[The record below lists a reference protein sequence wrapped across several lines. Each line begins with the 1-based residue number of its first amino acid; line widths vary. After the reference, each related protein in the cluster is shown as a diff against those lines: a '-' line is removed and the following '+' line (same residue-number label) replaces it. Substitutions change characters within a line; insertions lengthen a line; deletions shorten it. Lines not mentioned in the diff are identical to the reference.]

1 MPTNNFKLFDQNKA
15 NLLSDTE
22 YLNATQRLN
31 GVQTG
36 VASSQLQNKFAY
48 QVSLVAYAIA
58 QIMNQNGLDAS
69 DTLAVSAFVGN
80 LGGSLLQKVAD
91 KATEEEVIKGIVDNK
106 YITPKNAKALATTA
120 IVNVIADVGTT
131 VTMSKGDKTLTAT
144 VQSNGYAILHPAEL
158 GDWTVVFS
166 YKGSQKTKV
175 YTLEVIGI
183 VYVYPFVVGATLEAT
198 SWDDIA
204 TASKFGQAP
213 NYWKVGDKKNIT
225 VNGVTYAAQI
235 IGFDHDT
242 LTTADGSRTKAGITF
257 QLVDCLK
264 TIYPMNSSDTNVNG
278 WRSSHMRTSTMAT
291 LLNQLSSDLKSVLK
305 FVNKVT
311 SVGNNSSGLETT
323 SDKLFPL
330 SEIEVFGAT
339 QYSYAGEGK
348 QYEYYTAGNSTIKK
362 VNGSAKS
369 WWERSPRSGNTYS
382 FCYVDSSGSA
392 SNSNA
397 TNSLGVSFGF
407 CV

>member
-1 MPTNNFKLFDQNKA
+1 MKDTVIKGNGKSRSVKAPTDMPATFEEWRTQLLAGTATLDIGLNPAGCDVVGTAMSKA
-15 NLLSDTE
+15 NLLSDTTKSALE
-22 YLNATQRLN
+22 LSGSDPTVNDALYAL
-31 GVQTG
+31 
-36 VASSQLQNKFAY
+36 SQK
-48 QVSLVAYAIA
+48 
-58 QIMNQNGLDAS
+58 
-69 DTLAVSAFVGN
+69 
-80 LGGSLLQKVAD
+80 GSPA
-91 KATEEEVIKGIVDNK
+91 EVR
-106 YITPKNAKALATTA
+106 
-120 IVNVIADVGTT
+120 VIADTGST
-131 VTMSKGDKTLTAT
+131 VTMSRGGKTLSGT
-144 VQSNGYAILHPAEL
+144 VTSVGYATLYPTEL
-158 GDWTVVFS
+158 GDWTIVFT
-166 YKGSQKTKV
+166 YNGSQKTKV

-183 VYVYPFVVGATLEAT
+183 VYVYPFVVGSTLEAT
-198 SWDDIA
+198 SWDNIA
-204 TASKFGQAP
+204 AVSKFGQAP

-264 TIYPMNSSDTNVNG
+264 TTYSMNGSNTNVNG
-278 WRSSHMRTSTMAT
+278 WRGSTMRTSTMAT

-323 SDKLFPL
+323 SDKLFLL

-362 VNGSAKS
+362 VNGSADD
-369 WWERSPRSGNTYS
+369 WWERSPYSGTTNG
-382 FCYVDSSGSA
+382 FCSV
-392 SNSNA
+392 NSNGDA
-397 TNSLGVSFGF
+397 YITNASYSYGVSFGF

>member
-1 MPTNNFKLFDQNKA
+1 MKDTVIKGDGTSRTLKAPASMPETFEEWRSQLLAGNATMDIGLNSDGCTVVGTAMSKA
-15 NLLSDTE
+15 NLLSDTTKAALE
-22 YLNATQRLN
+22 L
-31 GVQTG
+31 
-36 VASSQLQNKFAY
+36 SQSDPTVNDAL
-48 QVSLVAYAIA
+48 YALS
-58 QIMNQNGLDAS
+58 QK
-69 DTLAVSAFVGN
+69 
-80 LGGSLLQKVAD
+80 GSPA
-91 KATEEEVIKGIVDNK
+91 EVRVMG
-106 YITPKNAKALATTA
+106 
-120 IVNVIADVGTT
+120 DVGTT
-131 VTMSKGDKTLTAT
+131 VTMTRGSKTLSGT
-144 VQSNGYAILHPAEL
+144 VASTGYATLYPTEL
-158 GDWTVVFS
+158 GDWTIVFT
-166 YKGSQKTKV
+166 YNGSQKTKV

-198 SWDDIA
+198 SWDNIA
-204 TASKFGQAP
+204 AVSKFGQAP

-257 QLVDCLK
+257 QLVDCLN
-264 TIYPMNSSDTNVNG
+264 TTYSMNGSNTNVNG
-278 WRSSHMRTSTMAT
+278 WRGSTMRTSTMAT

-311 SVGNNSSGLETT
+311 SVGNNNSGLETT
-323 SDKLFPL
+323 SDKLFLL

-362 VNGSAKS
+362 VNSSANG
-369 WWERSPRSGNTYS
+369 WWERSPYSGNANS
-382 FCYVDSSGSA
+382 FCFVSSGGNA
-392 SNSNA
+392 NSDYA
-397 TNSLGVSFGF
+397 GTSIGVSFGF

>member
-1 MPTNNFKLFDQNKA
+1 MK
-15 NLLSDTE
+15 DT
-22 YLNATQRLN
+22 
-31 GVQTG
+31 
-36 VASSQLQNKFAY
+36 
-48 QVSLVAYAIA
+48 
-58 QIMNQNGLDAS
+58 
-69 DTLAVSAFVGN
+69 
-80 LGGSLLQKVAD
+80 
-91 KATEEEVIKGIVDNK
+91 VIKGTGTSRKLKAPATMPETFDEWRSQLLAGTATVDISLNPAGCDVVG
-106 YITPKNAKALATTA
+106 TALTKETLLKDATKTA
-120 IVNVIADVGTT
+120 LELSQSDPTVDDALYALSQKGSPAEVHVIADNGTQ
-131 VTMSKGDKTLTAT
+131 VTMTKGGKTLTAMVSGGEAVLYPT
-144 VQSNGYAILHPAEL
+144 EL
-158 GDWTVVFS
+158 GEWTIKYTFDS
-166 YKGSQKTKV
+166 SQKTKQWK
-175 YTLEVIGI
+175 LEVIGI

-198 SWDDIA
+198 SWDNIA
-204 TASKFGQAP
+204 AVSKFGQAP

-264 TIYPMNSSDTNVNG
+264 TTYSMNGSNTNVNG
-278 WRSSHMRTSTMAT
+278 WRGSTMRTSTMAT

-311 SVGNNSSGLETT
+311 SVGNSSSGLETT
-323 SDKLFPL
+323 SDKLFLL

-362 VNGSAKS
+362 VNGSAAN
-369 WWERSPRSGNTYS
+369 WWERSPYSGNADY
-382 FCYVDSSGSA
+382 FCIVHNSGSA
-392 SNSNA
+392 NYNYASS
-397 TNSLGVSFGF
+397 SLGVSFGF